1 MSDADPTP
9 IRLMIADDHY
19 FVRMGLADSLRDEP
33 DFDVI
38 GEAESGGQAIVMYRD
53 LQPDVLILDLMLGD
67 MRGDE
72 VLAELKNV
80 TDGPVFC
87 VMLSVN
93 EGEED
98 IHRCVREGAKA
109 YLSKTAPREDLI
121 RAVRTVSQGE
131 EYFLPAIRAKL
142 SQREQRSDLTPREL
156 QTLRCLVAGLSNRE
170 IAKELQ
176 ISEATAKLH
185 VGNLLQ
191 KLDVMDRTQAV
202 TAAIERG
209 WVHL

>member
-1 MSDADPTP
+1 MSDAENQP
-9 IRLMIADDHY
+9 IRLLIADDHY
-19 FVRMGLADSLRDEP
+19 FVRMGLADSLRDEM
-33 DFDVI
+33 DFEVI
-38 GEAESGGQAIVMYRD
+38 GEAESGQQAIDMYRD

-72 VLAELKNV
+72 VLAALRGV
-80 TDGPVFC
+80 TEGPILC

-98 IHRCVREGAKA
+98 IYRCVREGAKA
-109 YLSKTAPREDLI
+109 YLSKTAPRDDLI
-121 RAVRTVSQGE
+121 RAVRSVASGSD
-131 EYFLPAIRAKL
+131 FFSPAIRAKL
-142 SQREQRSDLTPREL
+142 SQREQRPNLTPREL
-156 QTLRCLVAGLSNRE
+156 QTLRCLVSGLSNRE
-170 IAKELQ
+170 IAKELS

-185 VGNLLQ
+185 VGNVLQ